1 MPGFYNCIVERASE
15 DSGILAILAILSDS
29 NPGAAM
35 VKLLEKD

>member
-1 MPGFYNCIVERASE
+1 MPGFYNCIVERPSE
-15 DSGILAILAILSDS
+15 DSAILAILSDS